1 MRFSNRAEAA
11 DLLAERL
18 AGYRGQHPLV
28 LGLPRGG
35 VPMARRIADALEGEL
50 DVVLVKKLPAPGQP
64 ELAIGAVD
72 ESGHIVEGEYFGL
85 ASPDY
90 VREARRAQ
98 LDVLR
103 QRRLA
108 YGRVHGPI
116 SRADRVVILVDDG
129 IATGASMEAAIKAV
143 RAQGPRR
150 LIVAVGA
157 APTSTIARLRP
168 LADWVVCLHATEPFG
183 AVGRFYEDFSDVTDD
198 DVTDAL
204 AASIPAS

>member
-11 DLLAERL
+11 GLLAERL
-18 AGYRGQHPLV
+18 AAYRGQHPLV

-35 VPMARRIADALEGEL
+35 VPMARRIADALDGEL

-72 ESGHIVEGEYFGL
+72 ESGHIVEGDYFAL
-85 ASPDY
+85 ASADY

-129 IATGASMEAAIKAV
+129 IATGASMEAAIKAI

-150 LIVAVGA
+150 LIVAVGV
-157 APTSTIARLRP
+157 APTSAIARLRP

-183 AVGRFYEDFSDVTDD
+183 AVGRFYEDFSEVTDD
-198 DVTDAL
+198 EVIAAL
-204 AASIPAS
+204 ADPPPAS

>member
-72 ESGHIVEGEYFGL
+72 ESGHIVEGDYFAL
-85 ASPDY
+85 ASADY

-98 LDVLR
+98 LEVLR

-129 IATGASMEAAIKAV
+129 IATGASMEAAIKAI

-150 LIVAVGA
+150 LIVAVGV

-183 AVGRFYEDFSDVTDD
+183 AVGRFYEDFSEVTDD
-198 DVTDAL
+198 DVMAAL
-204 AASIPAS
+204 AVAPPAS

>member
-18 AGYRGQHPLV
+18 ASSRGQRPLV

-64 ELAIGAVD
+64 ELAIGAID
-72 ESGHIVEGEYFGL
+72 ESGHIVEGDYFAL
-85 ASPDY
+85 ASADY

-129 IATGASMEAAIKAV
+129 IATGASMEAAIKAI

-150 LIVAVGA
+150 LIVAVGV

-183 AVGRFYEDFSDVTDD
+183 AVGRFYEDFSEVSDD
-198 DVTDAL
+198 EVIAAL
-204 AASIPAS
+204 ATSPSVS